1 MQKTMLT
8 NQVIKP
14 RYHGDIELIARDM
27 GVHRDTVSAA
37 LLGTRRS
44 KLADAIREKAI
55 NSYNA
60 IIVP

>member
-8 NQVIKP
+8 NRPIKP

-27 GVHRDTVSAA
+27 NVHRDTVSAA
-37 LLGTRRS
+37 LSGVRRS
-44 KLADAIREKAI
+44 KLAEAIREKAI

-60 IIVP
+60 IVL